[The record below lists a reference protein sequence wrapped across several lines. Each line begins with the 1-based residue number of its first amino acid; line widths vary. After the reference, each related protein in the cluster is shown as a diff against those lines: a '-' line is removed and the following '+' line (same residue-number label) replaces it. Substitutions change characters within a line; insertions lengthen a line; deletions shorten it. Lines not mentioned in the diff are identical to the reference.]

1 MPIKDIVTREEYK
14 AYATIKSPLQDE
26 AIDSLIPA
34 VTSYIKTYCGRAF
47 IDYFDVDKVEVF
59 SGGTVALM
67 QREYPIVSIT
77 SLEYSDDRGKTF
89 TALEEYTDFVY
100 DMENEML
107 RIVGCDIIPKKMNGY
122 KLTYKAGFE
131 DYPKELKLAAMD
143 TITYYMKSDM
153 AVKSTRGAGSNTTQ
167 IEYVLNSGLPSNI
180 RRILDLYRS
189 EAM

>member
-1 MPIKDIVTREEYK
+1 MAIKDIITLEEYK
-14 AYATIKSPLQDE
+14 QYSTIKSPNQD
-26 AIDSLIPA
+26 ADINMLIPA
-34 VTSYIKTYCGRAF
+34 ITQYIRTYCGRVF
-47 IDYFDVDKVEVF
+47 TDYFDVDKTEVF

-67 QREYPIVSIT
+67 QKEYPLVSIT

-89 TALEEYTDFVY
+89 RALEEYTDFVY
-100 DMENEML
+100 DMENEMI
-107 RIVGCDIIPKKMNGY
+107 RIVGCDIIPKRINGY

-131 DYPKELKLAAMD
+131 DYPQEIKLACMD
-143 TITYYMKSDM
+143 LVTYYMKGDM

-189 EAM
+189 EAA